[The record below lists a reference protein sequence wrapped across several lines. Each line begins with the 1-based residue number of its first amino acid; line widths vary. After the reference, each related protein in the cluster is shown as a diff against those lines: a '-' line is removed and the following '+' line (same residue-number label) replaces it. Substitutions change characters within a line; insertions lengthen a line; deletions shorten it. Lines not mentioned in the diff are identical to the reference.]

1 MEIFKNLVKC
11 GNEFCEKYIKGEEK
25 EKCQQYNNKLI
36 CSQKCLHMLEIN
48 EYILRHSG
56 KFVRQD
62 LLNEVQKH
70 FLAFEEELRNE
81 FV

>member
-1 MEIFKNLVKC
+1 
-11 GNEFCEKYIKGEEK
+11 
-25 EKCQQYNNKLI
+25 
-36 CSQKCLHMLEIN
+36 MLEIN

-70 FLAFEEELRNE
+70 FLAFEEELRIE
-81 FV
+81 LV